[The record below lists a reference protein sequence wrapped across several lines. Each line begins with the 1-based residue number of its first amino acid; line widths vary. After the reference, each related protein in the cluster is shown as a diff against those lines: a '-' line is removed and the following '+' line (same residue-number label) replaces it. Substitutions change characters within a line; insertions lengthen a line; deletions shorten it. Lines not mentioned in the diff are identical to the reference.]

1 MSAGAR
7 IWSRMARRCDG
18 CMGVLALLGS
28 AWLVSAMAAS
38 VPPLPPASAGAPPS
52 AGATD
57 GHDMAA
63 LAQRLHERLNVQGG
77 GTAQD
82 WTLLARSHAA
92 LGAHER
98 ADAAYARALADTPRD
113 AQLLAERAQSR
124 LMMGT
129 RADAQDVRTLV
140 DAALAIDAGV
150 ALALALRGDAAYERG
165 EFAAARTHWQSAHE
179 RVAAGDDELAASLAQ
194 RLGALDS
201 AQRALDAALLRP

>member
-1 MSAGAR
+1 
-7 IWSRMARRCDG
+7 
-18 CMGVLALLGS
+18 
-28 AWLVSAMAAS
+28 MAAS
-38 VPPLPPASAGAPPS
+38 VPPLPPEARRRTAACRRNGRPRHGR
-52 AGATD
+52 AGATP
-57 GHDMAA
+57 A
-63 LAQRLHERLNVQGG
+63 ERLNVQGG
-77 GTAQD
+77 GKAQD

-124 LMMGT
+124 LLMGT

-165 EFAAARTHWQSAHE
+165 EFAAARTHWQAARE